1 IIADPDLPNKALAG
15 QTATI
20 RPCIAI
26 NEGCIGRDY
35 QGLPMLCS
43 VNPAVAWPELDD
55 YPKAEKRGKVVVVG
69 GGAAGVGGGPGG
81 AEAGRRVW
89 RQPGLL
95 LSEATAWC

>member
-1 IIADPDLPNKALAG
+1 MSPRTSATAAAVHYRGPLVPVCPGRRDSRHPTGQYLVAMTRAIIAGPDLPNKALAG

-55 YPKAEKRGKVVVVG
+55 YA
-69 GGAAGVGGGPGG
+69 
-81 AEAGRRVW
+81 
-89 RQPGLL
+89 Q
-95 LSEATAWC
+95 